1 MTAATLEEA
10 RTDLPVADP
19 HAVRRYA
26 VRVLARY
33 PRQVWLGVLLNALAA
48 GAALVA
54 PQLLGRLVE
63 AVEQGTSVAHVDRVV
78 VLLAVFLAAE
88 ALLTRWA
95 RFVCYV
101 LGERVLARLREDFVA
116 SALGLPLGVVERA
129 GSGDLLTRTSRD
141 VEAVGWSARWALPE
155 AVIALVTTC
164 LTLVATA
171 TVGWWA
177 LACCLIG
184 VPLQVTASRW
194 YLRRAR
200 PAYLKENAS
209 YAAISA
215 SLTETAEGARTVDA
229 LGLGPERVEDLDAAI
244 RGSYAAE
251 RTTLRLRT
259 FFYPSMELSY
269 LLPTVAALVVGG
281 LLYADGRVGLGAVTA
296 AVLYVQM
303 LADPVDRL
311 VMVLDELQVGLAS
324 LARLLGVG
332 EVADEDPAHRRPDAA
347 TPVRG
352 ERLVARDVRFAY
364 VEGTDVLHGVDLVVE
379 PGERL
384 AMVGPSGAGKSTLGR
399 LIAGIHPPRSGELRL
414 GDVSL
419 ADLPQTE
426 LRRHVCL
433 VTQEHHVFAG
443 TVRDNLVM
451 ALDHP
456 LEHGPD
462 AGPVDDARVLAALD
476 AVDARGWVEALPE
489 GLGTE
494 VGSGGRALTPAQAQ
508 QVALARLVLADP
520 GTLVLD
526 EATSLI
532 DPRAA
537 RHLERSLAGVL
548 EGRTV
553 IAIAH
558 RLFSAHDADRVAV
571 VEDGRITELG
581 THDELVA
588 RGGSYAALWASWHQ

>member
-1 MTAATLEEA
+1 MSA
-10 RTDLPVADP
+10 RTDLPVAEP
-19 HAVRRYA
+19 RAVRRYA

-33 PRQVWLGVLLNALAA
+33 PRQVWLGVALNGLAA
-48 GAALVA
+48 AAALVA
-54 PQLLGRLVE
+54 PRLLGRLVE
-63 AVEQGTSVAHVDRVV
+63 AVEAGTTVAEVDRI
-78 VLLAVFLAAE
+78 VLALAAFLLAE

-95 RFVCYV
+95 RFVSYV

-116 SALGLPLGVVERA
+116 SALRLPLGVVERA
-129 GSGDLLTRTSRD
+129 GSGDLITRTSRD

-171 TVGWWA
+171 AVGGWA
-177 LACCLIG
+177 LACCLVG
-184 VPLQVTASRW
+184 VPLQVLASRW

-200 PAYLKENAS
+200 PAYLEENAS

-215 SLTETAEGARTVDA
+215 SLTETAEGARTTEALA
-229 LGLGPERVEDLDAAI
+229 LGEQRMSDLEAAI
-244 RGSYAAE
+244 RRSYTAE
-251 RTTLRLRT
+251 RRTLRLRT

-269 LLPTVAALVVGG
+269 LLPTVVTLVVGG

-332 EVADEDPAHRRPDAA
+332 EAAEDDRPTASQA
-347 TPVRG
+347 PVRG

-364 VEGTDVLHGVDLVVE
+364 DETGDESGDVLHGVDLVVE

-399 LIAGIHPPRSGELRL
+399 LIAGIHPPRAGEIRL
-414 GDVSL
+414 GDVPL
-419 ADLPQTE
+419 ADLPATE

-451 ALDHP
+451 ALDHAP
-456 LEHGPD
+456 RLPGDLP
-462 AGPVDDARVLAALD
+462 AVPDARVLAAPD
-476 AVDARGWVEALPE
+476 AVDARGWVEALPD
-489 GLGTE
+489 GLDTE
-494 VGSGGRALTPAQAQ
+494 VGSGGLALTPAQAQ

-548 EGRTV
+548 AGRTV

-571 VEDGRITELG
+571 VEEGRIAELG

-588 RGGSYAALWASWHQ
+588 QGGSYAALWASWHR